1 MSSEIEHVSDT
12 AYWVAAY
19 RALESERPDAV
30 FHDRLASLLVGERGR
45 AIERQMP
52 GRKLMSFVMVVRTSA
67 IDRLILHALDRGVDA
82 VLNLGAGLDTRPY
95 RMALPNALHWVEAD
109 FPATIA
115 HKNEK
120 LANEAPVCKLERVA
134 LDLSMRAERQA
145 LLKRVAENSRKVL
158 LLTEGVI
165 PYLKDDEVE
174 RLAEDIVAEPKF
186 EVWIQDYYTAEA
198 RRHRP
203 SWRKKLKAA
212 PFQFSAPDWF
222 GFFAR
227 FGFRPLEQITI
238 GEEAARIRRAPPPPL
253 SFFFRLLPR
262 KWRARAGSRVGYA
275 LLERVPDKK

>member
-186 EVWIQDYYTAEA
+186 EFWIQDYYTAEA

>member
-12 AYWVAAY
+12 AYWVAVY
-19 RALESERPDAV
+19 RALENERPDAV
-30 FHDRLASLLVGERGR
+30 FHDRLASMLVGERGR

-67 IDRLILHALDRGVDA
+67 IDRLILLALDQGVDA

-95 RMALPNALHWVEAD
+95 RMALPNALHWIEAD
-109 FPATIA
+109 FPATIV
-115 HKNEK
+115 HKNDK
-120 LANEAPVCKLERVA
+120 LANEAPVCRLERVA
-134 LDLSMRAERQA
+134 LDLSNRAERQA

-165 PYLKDDEVE
+165 PYLKDEEVE
-174 RLAEDIVAEPKF
+174 RLAEDIRAEPKF
-186 EVWIQDYYTAEA
+186 EFWIQDYLELEA

-227 FGFRPLEQITI
+227 FGFRPLEKITI
-238 GEEAARIRRAPPPPL
+238 GEEAKRIRRAPPAPL
-253 SFFFRLLPR
+253 SFFLRLLPG
-262 KWRARAGSRVGYA
+262 KWRERAGSRAGYA
-275 LLERVPDKK
+275 LLERVPSEK